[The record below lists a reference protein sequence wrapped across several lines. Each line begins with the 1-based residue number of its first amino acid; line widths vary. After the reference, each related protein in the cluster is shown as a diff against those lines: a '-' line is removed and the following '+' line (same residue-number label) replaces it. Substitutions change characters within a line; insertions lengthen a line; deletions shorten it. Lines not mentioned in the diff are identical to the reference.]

1 MRRSCAYKVHGRTDG
16 QGDSYIPPKTLFAG
30 GIIID
35 GVPTSQVF
43 FPGKALSEEAEN
55 TNSTVFDLI

>member
-1 MRRSCAYKVHGRTDG
+1 MRLQGTWTDG
-16 QGDSYIPPKTLFAG
+16 QGDSYIPPETLFAG